1 MSEEH
6 HDLKVM
12 VWNTKICA
20 PRSTFDSKS
29 LYQTKRILFNLILN
43 YTFDFICLIEVDEAV
58 VTHLKRMFNR
68 FYPLYDI
75 ANGTQKHGKTRFD
88 TCIIYKKKF
97 VLIPTE
103 NGNDCQS
110 TDLSVKGIVSKSGQK
125 YQFLDQEFNN
135 EVLNF
140 VLVHW
145 PSLLTPDIITIRNRT
160 AENLRYHIDEW
171 FKGDEKIIIAGD
183 FNTEPHCTTLYEQ
196 LKAFREKESVLRSK
210 SYRYFYNPSWCFN
223 HTLPPC
229 STLINSEIY
238 GTYFY
243 KNKKEKYWF
252 NFDQVIFSKE
262 LLYNQNGW
270 KYQENSLEI
279 FGLFDLTSA
288 ETIFDHLPI
297 TFNLERH

>member
-29 LYQTKRILFNLILN
+29 WYQTKRILFNLILN

-183 FNTEPHCTTLYEQ
+183 FIQNRI
-196 LKAFREKESVLRSK
+196 A
-210 SYRYFYNPSWCFN
+210 
-223 HTLPPC
+223 
-229 STLINSEIY
+229 
-238 GTYFY
+238 
-243 KNKKEKYWF
+243 
-252 NFDQVIFSKE
+252 
-262 LLYNQNGW
+262 LLYMSN
-270 KYQENSLEI
+270 
-279 FGLFDLTSA
+279 
-288 ETIFDHLPI
+288 
-297 TFNLERH
+297 